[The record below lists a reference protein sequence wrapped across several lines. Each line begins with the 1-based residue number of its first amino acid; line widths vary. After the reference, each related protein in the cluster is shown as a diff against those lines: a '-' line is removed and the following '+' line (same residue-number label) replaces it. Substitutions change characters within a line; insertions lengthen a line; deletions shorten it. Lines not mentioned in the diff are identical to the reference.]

1 MFLFT
6 ELMNTDPC
14 TQLGHVVKG
23 YTQIADNLQKLKDA
37 YIAQEKAFRKS
48 AAAKRYR
55 LKMIA
60 TSLKRKCKN
69 FERLKVKLNYI
80 TPLQKSSKI
89 RMI

>member
-1 MFLFT
+1 
-6 ELMNTDPC
+6 MNTDPC

-23 YTQIADNLQKLKDA
+23 YTQIADNLRKLKDA

-60 TSLKRKCKN
+60 ASLKGKCKN
-69 FERLKVKLNYI
+69 FEIAIESEEKLYYPV
-80 TPLQKSSKI
+80 TEVL
-89 RMI
+89 